1 MSVRKVLIF
10 LLLLVFTAGLVY
22 CLWPQIMGW
31 KLGYEAHAAV
41 SDFFELAE
49 MAAEDK
55 AGVTFEYVDAPVME
69 DSAPNAY
76 PELYAAMQE
85 YNREIYANGQ
95 SGLTDA
101 WAYQQPSF
109 SLTDYGVESNT
120 IGVINIPAMN
130 VELPIYLGATSEN
143 MAKGAVHLSQ
153 TSLPIGGENTN
164 CVIAAHRGWYGAPY
178 FRYIDILKI
187 GDEVRITNLWETLVY
202 RVSEVKIIDP
212 DDIDEILI
220 QPGRELL
227 TLVTCHP
234 YASGGL
240 YRYVVYCERVPS

>member
-1 MSVRKVLIF
+1 MSVRKVFIFF
-10 LLLLVFTAGLVY
+10 LLLIFTAGLVY
-22 CLWPQIMGW
+22 CLWPQIVGL
-31 KLGYEAHAAV
+31 KLGYESHVAV
-41 SDFFELAE
+41 SEFFELAE
-49 MAAEDK
+49 TVE
-55 AGVTFEYVDAPVME
+55 AGKPGVSFEYVDAPVTE
-69 DSAPNAY
+69 ESVPNDY
-76 PELYAAMQE
+76 PELFAAMQE
-85 YNREIYANGQ
+85 YNENIYATGQ
-95 SGLTDA
+95 SGLCDA

-109 SLTDYGVESNT
+109 NLTAYGVESNT

-143 MAKGAVHLSQ
+143 MAAGAVHLSQ

-187 GDEVRITNLWETLVY
+187 GDEVRITNLWETLTY
-202 RVSEVKIIDP
+202 RVAEVKIIDP